1 MGQPGFFD
9 LQRRYEG
16 LDAKRDPLVAILA
29 AVPFELFRGKL
40 KTALVGIAP
49 MNRDSGQWRG
59 RPQRRQ
65 RGVGRQ
71 RLSQPSDRGQARRA
85 RHDEPH
91 PPARKGNQKIGQPA

>member
-16 LDAKRDPLVAILA
+16 LDAKSDPLVAILA
-29 AVPFELFRGKL
+29 AVPFELFCGKL
-40 KTALVGIAP
+40 KMALVGIAP
-49 MNRDSGQWRG
+49 MNRDSGQR
-59 RPQRRQ
+59 
-65 RGVGRQ
+65 
-71 RLSQPSDRGQARRA
+71 RGQARRA